1 LQNKFWFEFMR
12 LLKNRGTNLCSINH
26 KIILLFLNLLLWG
39 LLFVSLFITC
49 IIFPLNPYDRLHSN
63 SWIDSRAFQIIIISV
78 MIKIVYFHSLSSING
93 EILLHVHFR
102 IVAYCYLLLVN
113 WNLRFYMIY
122 INVLKISL
130 DGFDILFYLKDYSD

>member
-1 LQNKFWFEFMR
+1 MFWFEFKR

-49 IIFPLNPYDRLHSN
+49 IMFRLNTYDRLHSN

-78 MIKIVYFHSLSSING
+78 RIKIVYFNSLSSING
-93 EILLHVHFR
+93 EILLHVNFR
-102 IVAYCYLLLVN
+102 IVAYCYLLLVD
-113 WNLRFYMIY
+113 WNLRFYRIY

-130 DGFDILFYLKDYSD
+130 DGFGILFYLRDFSD

>member
-1 LQNKFWFEFMR
+1 MQNKFWFEFMR

>member
-1 LQNKFWFEFMR
+1 MFWFEFKR

-49 IIFPLNPYDRLHSN
+49 IMFQLNTYDRLHSN
-63 SWIDSRAFQIIIISV
+63 SWIDSRAFKIIIISV
-78 MIKIVYFHSLSSING
+78 RIKIVYFHSLSSINE
-93 EILLHVHFR
+93 EILLHFNFK

-113 WNLRFYMIY
+113 WNLRFYRIY

-130 DGFDILFYLKDYSD
+130 DGFVILFYLRDFSD